1 MSTTPRT
8 LRGWAPT
15 ALAVVIIDQVTKTWA
30 VHRLP
35 RGDVDIVWTLRF
47 HLSYNSGMSFGRG
60 QGLGP
65 VIGVVAMLIVVG
77 VLLSLRRQPGRLTD
91 VAVGLIVGGA
101 TGNIIDRL
109 FRQEGWLHGSVVD
122 FIDFQWFPIFN
133 LADTG
138 ITVGGFLMV
147 GGAWWASRQHAPVD
161 PVGPDIADVDSS
173 TPDEPEPST

>member
-1 MSTTPRT
+1 MSATPRT

-30 VHRLP
+30 VHRLT
-35 RGDVDIVWTLRF
+35 RGDIDVVWTLRF

-65 VIGVVAMLIVVG
+65 VIGVLAMLIVVG
-77 VLLSLRRQPGRLTD
+77 VLLSLRRQPGRATD
-91 VAVGLIVGGA
+91 IAVGLIVGGA

-109 FRQEGWLHGSVVD
+109 FRQDGWLHGSVVD

-133 LADTG
+133 VAD
-138 ITVGGFLMV
+138 ISIDV
-147 GGAWWASRQHAPVD
+147 GGALLILASWRASRAR
-161 PVGPDIADVDSS
+161 
-173 TPDEPEPST
+173 EPNDGAAA